1 MIYKIRHKFLHFCI
15 NGFFIP
21 FCIVIWIDIDL
32 MEAELSSIGTHHL
45 GCHTGAAP
53 ASHRGD
59 LIFLRMG
66 ERDMRGAYRRSDVT
80 RDAELMRVSREVVE
94 NAVVGVHDE
103 YTSMLN
109 IILNSLILNV

>member
-1 MIYKIRHKFLHFCI
+1 
-15 NGFFIP
+15 
-21 FCIVIWIDIDL
+21 

>member
-1 MIYKIRHKFLHFCI
+1 MLGLGVPLVLPIRFVLHR
-15 NGFFIP
+15 
-21 FCIVIWIDIDL
+21 V
-32 MEAELSSIGTHHL
+32 EAELSGIGTHLL

-53 ASHRGD
+53 GSHRGD
-59 LIFLRMG
+59 LTFLRMG
-66 ERDMRGAYRRSDVT
+66 KRDMRGPYRRSDVT